1 MTKRSFFLA
10 VAAGLLASV
19 AFATPSQAGSEYL
32 VTAAFNIVPLTG
44 APPVTAT
51 DVTVTLSD
59 ATLNGSVSVVGMGG
73 LSTVSGTLVNG
84 VVTINFDAA
93 SATTPTSLPG
103 GVMVEFSGPTGVGI
117 NAFAL
122 SGTSAAFSS
131 SGLNVSI
138 ANVSVPEPTSVALLG
153 IGMTG
158 FLAFRRLF
166 KRSSVA

>member
-32 VTAAFNIVPLTG
+32 VTAAFNIVPLPG
-44 APPVTAT
+44 QPAVTAT

-59 ATLNGSVSVVGMGG
+59 TSLSGPVTVVGLGG
-73 LSTVSGTLVNG
+73 LTSVSGTLSG
-84 VVTINFDAA
+84 GILEIDFAAA
-93 SATTPTSLPG
+93 SATTPTTLPG
-103 GVMVEFSGPTGVGI
+103 GVMVEFGGPSGVGI
-117 NAFAL
+117 SAFAL
-122 SGTSAAFSS
+122 SNPSAAFSS

-138 ANVSVPEPTSVALLG
+138 ASVPEPTSMALLG

-158 FLAFRRLF
+158 FLALRRLF
-166 KRSSVA
+166 KRPTVA